1 MSKIQLPNLES
12 LEESPNTNDLFLIRR
27 SGSNSD
33 GKIRYSKLVKNI
45 LPQLTYDYNPINATD
60 AFIMRRINSSDVYSP
75 EEVKVQFKNL
85 YSSVNDTIKT
95 SNVFDV
101 VSFTDSSVSV
111 LIALKTS
118 YGLPLTELKKNMEIC
133 FISDQDRLTDK
144 KFKIRVDNISI
155 DSGILLYN
163 DSSVAKELKKDL
175 EIRTIYN
182 GTDFIISSIS
192 DIFTGLNF
200 FDDSTIVD
208 AGDLLIIRKKD
219 ESNNKKIKYYQ
230 LASNI
235 IPQLEVYYDTIT
247 SSDLLPIR
255 RIGPQGGYLESNDRK
270 ISVANLCNHVNNTIK
285 TSNFFDVNKVEESSI
300 STVIYLKTSY
310 GLPVTELKKNME
322 VCFIPNTDYNLLGS
336 TTGYKIRVDDAS
348 ISQGVLLYYPYDSI
362 NNRYKQ
368 ILPKNIEVRAVYNG
382 ENFLLS
388 YFYTK
393 S

>member
-133 FISDQDRLTDK
+133 FISDQDRLTDC
-144 KFKIRVDNISI
+144 
-155 DSGILLYN
+155 
-163 DSSVAKELKKDL
+163 SSME
-175 EIRTIYN
+175 
-182 GTDFIISSIS
+182 
-192 DIFTGLNF
+192 
-200 FDDSTIVD
+200 
-208 AGDLLIIRKKD
+208 RK
-219 ESNNKKIKYYQ
+219 
-230 LASNI
+230 
-235 IPQLEVYYDTIT
+235 
-247 SSDLLPIR
+247 
-255 RIGPQGGYLESNDRK
+255 
-270 ISVANLCNHVNNTIK
+270 
-285 TSNFFDVNKVEESSI
+285 
-300 STVIYLKTSY
+300 
-310 GLPVTELKKNME
+310 
-322 VCFIPNTDYNLLGS
+322 
-336 TTGYKIRVDDAS
+336 
-348 ISQGVLLYYPYDSI
+348 
-362 NNRYKQ
+362 
-368 ILPKNIEVRAVYNG
+368 
-382 ENFLLS
+382 
-388 YFYTK
+388 
-393 S
+393 

>member
-60 AFIMRRINSSDVYSP
+60 AFIMRRIDSSGVYSP

-85 YSSVNDTIKT
+85 YSSVNNTIKT
-95 SNVFDV
+95 SNVFDI
-101 VSFTDSSVSV
+101 VSFTDSSVSI

-118 YGLPLTELKKNMEIC
+118 FGTPLTELKKNMEIC

-163 DSSVAKELKKDL
+163 DSSVAKELKKGL
-175 EIRTIYN
+175 EVRTIFN

-200 FDDSTIVD
+200 FDDSTAV
-208 AGDLLIIRKKD
+208 AGGDLLLVRKKD
-219 ESNNKKIKYYQ
+219 ESNDKKIKYYQ
-230 LASNI
+230 LSNNI
-235 IPQLEVYYDTIT
+235 IPQLEIYYDTIT
-247 SSDLLPIR
+247 SRDLLPIR
-255 RIGPQGGYLESNDRK
+255 RMDPQGGYLESKDRK
-270 ISVANLCNHVNNTIK
+270 VTFSNLCNHVNNTIK
-285 TSNFFDVNKVEESSI
+285 TSNFFDLISITESSVSMLI
-300 STVIYLKTSY
+300 ALKTSY
-310 GLPVTELKKNME
+310 GLPLTELKQNME
-322 VCFIPNTDYNLLGS
+322 ICFIPPSNYSLLGN
-336 TTGYKIRVDDAS
+336 TTGYKIRIDDLE
-348 ISQGVLLYYPYDSI
+348 IENGIIMGYPYTNKFKGSLIKDV
-362 NNRYKQ
+362 
-368 ILPKNIEVRAVYNG
+368 EVRTIFDG
-382 ENFLLS
+382 TNFRLS
-388 YFYTK
+388 YFYKTN
-393 S
+393 